1 MCTDCGVPAVP
12 GRPIAAYARAPRVW
26 TGATVLMSVPVVPVL
41 ATVAGMTVLIN
52 VPGVGVLPEVVPLPA
67 TDAGTNV
74 SMSVPVVPVLAAVTG
89 TLVLISDDPV
99 VVGLPAG
106 VVVPVE
112 PPGVAVVG
120 VVPMVV
126 PVVALPDVAGATG

>member
-1 MCTDCGVPAVP
+1 
-12 GRPIAAYARAPRVW
+12 
-26 TGATVLMSVPVVPVL
+26 
-41 ATVAGMTVLIN
+41 LIN
-52 VPGVGVLPEVVPLPA
+52 VPVVGEPPE
-67 TDAGTNV
+67 
-74 SMSVPVVPVLAAVTG
+74 VVPVLAAVTG
-89 TLVLISDDPV
+89 TLVLISGDPV

-126 PVVALPDVAGATG
+126 PVVALPDVAGATA